1 MNVLRRY
8 VVWEIVKG
16 SLLALLLLTTLFT
29 LFTFSDELKDLGVG
43 RYGLKDIG
51 LYLLLTSPR
60 TIYELMP
67 SSALLG
73 SLFVVGA
80 MANHREI
87 VAMRAAGYS
96 VFWIIRS
103 IMLSGFFLVLI
114 AIGVGE
120 FIAPQAEQKAQ
131 ILRAEAQNKKPV
143 VSTRYGMWLR
153 EGDRYINV
161 EQIPAEDELGG
172 ITIYWIQNQRV
183 REWKKA
189 KRAVF
194 IGDGQW
200 RLENVRQTLPGE
212 LTVAAEQVKTEIW
225 QTAIEPGLMD
235 SVVIRAEEMPLQELY
250 KYIQFLRENNQKP
263 EKYELAFWGRVFNPL
278 ATFVMLMVSAPFVVG
293 IRRGVSAGA
302 RIMAGVLIGLM
313 FNIFDKI
320 SGHLGLVY
328 GFNPALMAILPSMIV
343 FVIAVFA
350 TRRAEQ
356 A

>member
-8 VVWEIVKG
+8 IVWEIIKG

-43 RYGLKDIG
+43 RYGLKEIG
-51 LYLLLTSPR
+51 EYLLLSTPR

-80 MANHREI
+80 MANNREI

-96 VFWIIRS
+96 VFWIIRT
-103 IMLSGFFLVLI
+103 IMLAGVFLVLM

-120 FIAPQAEQKAQ
+120 FIAPPAEQKAQ
-131 ILRAEAQNKKPV
+131 ILRAEAQYKKPV
-143 VSTRYGMWLR
+143 ASTRYGMWLR
-153 EGDRYINV
+153 EGSRYISV
-161 EQIPAEDELGG
+161 EQIPTEGELEK
-172 ITIYWIQNQRV
+172 ITIYWIQDQHLL
-183 REWKKA
+183 EWKSAEKA
-189 KRAVF
+189 IF
-194 IGDGQW
+194 LGDGQW
-200 RLENVRQTLPGE
+200 RLENVSRSTIDRQT
-212 LTVAAEQVKTEIW
+212 VSSEQRKTEIW

-235 SVVIRAEEMPLQELY
+235 SVVVRPEEMPLQELY

-263 EKYELAFWGRVFNPL
+263 EKYELAFWGRVFSPL
-278 ATFVMLMVSAPFVVG
+278 AIFVMLMVSVPFVVG
-293 IRRGVSAGA
+293 IHRGISTGA
-302 RIMAGVLIGLM
+302 RIMMGVLIGLM

-328 GFNPALMAILPSMIV
+328 GFNPALMALLPSVIV
-343 FVIAVFA
+343 FLAAVFA
-350 TRRAEQ
+350 VRRVE
-356 A
+356 